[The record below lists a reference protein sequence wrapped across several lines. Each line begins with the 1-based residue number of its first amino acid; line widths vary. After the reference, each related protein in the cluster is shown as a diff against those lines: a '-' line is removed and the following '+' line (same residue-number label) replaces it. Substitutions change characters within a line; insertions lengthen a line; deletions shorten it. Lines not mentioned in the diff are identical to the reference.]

1 MIYLEKRKGRLKRMK
16 KGILHFDVGE
26 QVELFLLI
34 KSCTKGTASNG
45 KPFLTLIL
53 QDQSGD
59 IEAKLWD
66 ANEVDEKSYAAQN
79 IVKVTGELQNYRG
92 KSQLKIRQIR
102 SAIPNDSVKLD
113 DFLATAPISREE
125 MTGTLTQYI
134 FEMKNPNIQR
144 ITRHLIKKY
153 QKEFLEYP
161 AATKNHHEFV
171 SGLAFHVVSMLNL
184 AKSISALYPS
194 LDRDLL
200 YAGVILHDLGKV
212 MELSGPI
219 STVYTVEGNL
229 LGHISIMVNEIGK
242 AADELGISG
251 EEIMIL
257 QHLVLSHHG
266 KAEWGSP
273 KPPLIKEAEILHYID
288 NIDAKMNMLD
298 RALERVKP
306 GEFSERIFA
315 LDNRSFYKPTF
326 HK

>member
-1 MIYLEKRKGRLKRMK
+1 MIV
-16 KGILHFDVGE
+16 KGILDHEVGD
-26 QVELFLLI
+26 QVEKFLLV
-34 KSCTKGTASNG
+34 KSSTKGTASNG

-66 ANEVDEKSYAAQN
+66 ASEEDEINYSAEK
-79 IVKVTGELQNYRG
+79 IVKVLGDIQNYRG
-92 KSQLKIRQIR
+92 RNQLKLRQIR
-102 SAIPNDSVKLD
+102 PASPTDAVKLS
-113 DFLATAPISREE
+113 DFLETAPVSKDE
-125 MTGTLTQYI
+125 MTSKITQYI

-144 ITRHLIKKY
+144 ITRHLLKKY
-153 QKEFLEYP
+153 QQAFLEYP

-171 SGLAFHVVSMLNL
+171 SGLAYHVVSMLDL
-184 AKSISALYPS
+184 SKAIAGLYPS
-194 LDRDLL
+194 LDKDLL

-219 STVYTVEGNL
+219 STTYTVEGNL
-229 LGHISIMVNEIGK
+229 LGHITIMVNEIGK

-251 EEIMIL
+251 EEVMVL

-288 NIDAKMNMLD
+288 NLDAKMNMLD

-306 GEFSERIFA
+306 GEFSDRVFA
-315 LDNRSFYKPTF
+315 LDQRSFYKPSF

>member
-1 MIYLEKRKGRLKRMK
+1 MK
-16 KGILHFDVGE
+16 KGILTFDFGE

-34 KSCTKGTASNG
+34 KSSIKGIASNG

-66 ANEVDEKSYAAQN
+66 ANDDDEKNYAAQN
-79 IVKVTGELQNYRG
+79 IVKILGELQNYRG

-102 SAIPNDSVKLD
+102 SSVPSDNVKLD
-113 DFLATAPISREE
+113 DFLASAPISREE
-125 MTGTLTQYI
+125 MTGELTQYI

-171 SGLAFHVVSMLNL
+171 SGLAYHVVSMLHL
-184 AKSISALYPS
+184 AKAISSLYPS
-194 LDRDLL
+194 LDKDLL

-219 STVYTVEGNL
+219 STVYTIEGNL

-242 AADELGISG
+242 TADELNISG
-251 EEIMIL
+251 EEVMVL

-306 GEFSERIFA
+306 GEFTERIFS
-315 LDNRSFYKPTF
+315 LDNRTFYKPTF

>member
-1 MIYLEKRKGRLKRMK
+1 
-16 KGILHFDVGE
+16 
-26 QVELFLLI
+26 
-34 KSCTKGTASNG
+34 
-45 KPFLTLIL
+45 
-53 QDQSGD
+53 
-59 IEAKLWD
+59 
-66 ANEVDEKSYAAQN
+66 
-79 IVKVTGELQNYRG
+79 
-92 KSQLKIRQIR
+92 
-102 SAIPNDSVKLD
+102 VKLD
-113 DFLATAPISREE
+113 DFLASAPISREE
-125 MTGTLTQYI
+125 MTGELTQYI

-153 QKEFLEYP
+153 QKDFLEYP

-171 SGLAFHVVSMLNL
+171 SGLAYHVVSMLHL
-184 AKSISALYPS
+184 AKAISSLYPS
-194 LDRDLL
+194 LDKDLL

-242 AADELGISG
+242 TADELGISG
-251 EEIMIL
+251 EEVMVL

-306 GEFSERIFA
+306 GEFTERIFP

>member
-1 MIYLEKRKGRLKRMK
+1 MLLQHE
-16 KGILHFDVGE
+16 VGDAIE
-26 QVELFLLI
+26 QFLLI
-34 KSCTKGTASNG
+34 KSSTKGTASNG
-45 KPFLTLIL
+45 KPFLSLIL
-53 QDQSGD
+53 QDQSGE

-66 ANEVDEKSYAAQN
+66 VSDEDEKTYAAQK
-79 IVKVTGELQNYRG
+79 IVKIQGEIQNYRG
-92 KSQLKIRQIR
+92 RNQLKIRQIR
-102 SAIPNDSVKLD
+102 PAVPDDRVKLS
-113 DFLATAPISREE
+113 DFLQTAPIGIDE
-125 MTGTLTQYI
+125 MTGKITQYI
-134 FEMKNPNIQR
+134 FDMKNPSIQR
-144 ITRHLIKKY
+144 ITRHLLKKY
-153 QKEFLEYP
+153 EKAFFEYP

-171 SGLAFHVVSMLNL
+171 SGLSFHVVSMLDL
-184 AKSISALYPS
+184 AKAIANLYPS
-194 LDRDLL
+194 LDQDLL

-219 STVYTVEGNL
+219 STTYTVEGNL

-242 AADELGISG
+242 AADELNISG
-251 EEIMIL
+251 EEILVL

-273 KPPLIKEAEILHYID
+273 KPPMIKEAEILHYID

-306 GEFSERIFA
+306 GEFSDRIFA

>member
-1 MIYLEKRKGRLKRMK
+1 LCKGKESKKRMN
-16 KGILHFDVGE
+16 KGVLEYEVGE
-26 QVELFLLI
+26 QVELFLLV
-34 KSCTKGTASNG
+34 KSATKGTASNG

-53 QDQSGD
+53 QDKSGD

-66 ANEVDEKSYAAQN
+66 ASNEDEKNYAAQS
-79 IVKVTGELQNYRG
+79 IVKVLGDIQNYRG
-92 KSQLKIRQIR
+92 RSQLKIRQIR
-102 SAIPNDSVKLD
+102 PSSKSDNVKLA
-113 DFLATAPISREE
+113 DFLETAPLSRDE
-125 MTGTLTQYI
+125 MMSKLTQYI

-153 QKEFLEYP
+153 QSEFLEYP

-171 SGLAFHVVSMLNL
+171 SGLAFHVISMLDL
-184 AKSISALYPS
+184 AKAVASLYPS
-194 LDRDLL
+194 LDKDLL

-212 MELSGPI
+212 IELSGPI
-219 STVYTVEGNL
+219 STVYTIEGNL
-229 LGHISIMVNEIGK
+229 LGHITIMVNEIGK
-242 AADELGISG
+242 VADELGISG
-251 EEIMIL
+251 EEVMIL

-273 KPPLIKEAEILHYID
+273 KPPLIKEAEMLHYID

-315 LDNRSFYKPTF
+315 LDNRSFYKPVF